1 MNDATI
7 SAKGIKNMRVIL
19 CIRLFGYPTVQ
30 DGCRLETHNFT
41 SSLTKKSMK
50 LISVVILCSLFASVS
65 VASIAKTNKPKPKIV
80 NIVNFIRLLEPRDP
94 KITEDVL
101 YQTVV
106 KQVEMMKKCNLG
118 GTFLLQYDALMD
130 NRYQKLLKDL
140 PQNSFEIGAWWE
152 IPQPLVEKAGLQW
165 RGRYPWD
172 WHADI
177 GFSTGYTPAEREKLA
192 DVYMADFKNIFGYY
206 PKSVGSWFIDS
217 HTLNYLY
224 DKYHIVASS
233 NCKDQVGTDG
243 YTLWGGYWNQ
253 AYYPSRINSYMPAQT
268 IEKQLPVPIFRM
280 LGSDPVR
287 QYDTGLGSTRQ
298 GVITL
303 EPVYPEAGGDETWV
317 NWFFKEFVE
326 GESMKFA
333 YTQAGQENSFTWDA
347 MSKGFGLQMPLI
359 AKLRDQGKL
368 KVETLA
374 ASGKWFKD
382 HYKVTPATSVV
393 VNNDLP
399 GSDLKTVWFNSRYYR
414 VNLLWEKG
422 GLTFRD
428 IHLFDESFP
437 SAYTKEKATSNE
449 CSFYTLPFI
458 DGYIWS
464 KPGTTAG
471 LRFKELVN
479 GKEVLLKG
487 GDPVITNPTLGKLH
501 IVWPIKNRSA
511 NLVMDLDEKQ
521 LKITFTGP
529 SKIDW
534 FLDMT
539 AAERAELPYKTIDT
553 ARINCQ
559 FEGSDYA
566 ISLSKG
572 SFNKPNTSSAF
583 RITPSKGSVSL
594 DLNRG
599 K

>member
-1 MNDATI
+1 MKSI
-7 SAKGIKNMRVIL
+7 FL
-19 CIRLFGYPTVQ
+19 LLFFS
-30 DGCRLETHNFT
+30 FT
-41 SSLTKKSMK
+41 A
-50 LISVVILCSLFASVS
+50 FFS
-65 VASIAKTNKPKPKIV
+65 VASIYRPDKPKPKIV

-106 KQVEMMKKCNLG
+106 KQVEMMKKYNLG

-130 NRYQKLLKDL
+130 LRYQKLLKDL

-152 IPQPLVEKAGLQW
+152 IPQPMVEKAGLKW

-177 GFSTGYTPAEREKLA
+177 GFSTGYTPAEREQLA
-192 DVYMADFKNIFGYY
+192 DVYMADFKKIFGYY

-326 GESMKFA
+326 GESMEFA

-374 ASGKWFKD
+374 ESGKWFKD

-414 VNLLWEKG
+414 VNLLWEKS

-428 IHLFDESFP
+428 IHLFDERFP

-449 CSFYTLPFI
+449 CAFYTLPFV

-464 KPGTTAG
+464 KPGTRAG

-479 GKEVLLKG
+479 GKEVLLV
-487 GDPVITNPTLGKLH
+487 GDNPVITNPSQGKLH

-511 NLVMDLDEKQ
+511 TLVMDLDEKQ
-521 LKITFTGP
+521 LKITSTGS
-529 SKIDW
+529 SKVDW

-539 AAERAELPYKTIDT
+539 AAEQAALPYKKIGGEDK
-553 ARINCQ
+553 
-559 FEGSDYA
+559 E
-566 ISLSKG
+566 
-572 SFNKPNTSSAF
+572 
-583 RITPSKGSVSL
+583 SV
-594 DLNRG
+594 
-599 K
+599 